1 MTTETI
7 WAMAGALVFLT
18 YMLLTLTG
26 WVRLRPGAWLLPA
39 ALAVLFFLGSLAA
52 VWKEGPL
59 GFWTE
64 HTRNL
69 WGTQIWFD
77 LLLAAAMAWT
87 LLAAPA
93 RKHRMAL
100 PVWLLLV
107 LVSGSIGLLAM
118 AARILY
124 LRQHQA
130 QDGDSPVPGAEP
142 GGTDEDAN
150 AAPKSR

>member
-1 MTTETI
+1 MTMETI
-7 WAMAGALVFLT
+7 WAVAGALAFLI
-18 YMLLTLTG
+18 YVLLTLTG
-26 WVRLRPGAWLLPA
+26 WVRMRPGAWLLPA

-52 VWKEGPL
+52 VWKEGLL

-77 LLLAAAMAWT
+77 LLLAAALAWT

-100 PVWLLLV
+100 PAWLLLV

-124 LRQHQA
+124 LGQHQA
-130 QDGDSPVPGAEP
+130 LDGDSPVSGAEP
-142 GGTDEDAN
+142 GGTDVEGN
-150 AAPKSR
+150 AAPKGR